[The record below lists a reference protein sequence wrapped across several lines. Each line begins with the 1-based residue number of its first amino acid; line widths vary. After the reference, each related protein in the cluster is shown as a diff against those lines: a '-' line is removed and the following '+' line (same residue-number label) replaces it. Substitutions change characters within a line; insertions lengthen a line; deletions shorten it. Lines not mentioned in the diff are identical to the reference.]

1 MLSWEKIDAIP
12 GWFMFQSYCVW
23 RALLDQQARI
33 TGDLFEIGVWR
44 GRSAS
49 VLASYRK
56 GDEKLY
62 LCDLRL
68 DEEAV
73 HRAIRSV
80 GAEPVNIVPLSGPS
94 ADLPAKLDLQAMHQ
108 TVRWFHI
115 DGEHTGTAV
124 YRELELANR
133 IVNADGIVVIDDFF
147 SPRYPANTTEVIRY
161 LEKNPFHFR
170 LLAVGFNKGYLC
182 RPESL
187 PRYMDFMASGM
198 SRALGLR
205 RQDDDLQDHRAVG
218 HRCRRHHRLRRRRG
232 PDRRPRQRAATLAHD
247 AHAPRLGAGAA
258 PAERLADVAGTVA
271 SLPVD
276 GGAAPV
282 PFIVHVQIHA
292 LR

>member
-23 RALLDQQARI
+23 RALLDQQARVS
-33 TGDLFEIGVWR
+33 GDLFEIGVWR

-49 VLASYRK
+49 LLASYRK

-68 DEEAV
+68 DEPAV
-73 HRAIRSV
+73 RRAIRSV

-94 ADLPAKLDLQAMHQ
+94 ADLPAKLDLMAMHQ

-124 YRELELANR
+124 YRELEFANR
-133 IVNADGIVVIDDFF
+133 IVNTDGIVVIDDFF
-147 SPRYPANTTEVIRY
+147 SPRYPANTTEAIRY

-198 SRALGLR
+198 SAALSAYGAKTTIFKTTGPW
-205 RQDDDLQDHRAVG
+205 DTDAVG
-218 HRCRRHHRLRRRRG
+218 ITDYVDDAGPIAG
-232 PDRRPRQRAATLAHD
+232 PDNEPQRWHMIRT
-247 AHAPRLGAGAA
+247 R
-258 PAERLADVAGTVA
+258 
-271 SLPVD
+271 
-276 GGAAPV
+276 
-282 PFIVHVQIHA
+282 HVWGP
-292 LR
+292 LRHLQNGWRMLKGR

>member
-23 RALLDQQARI
+23 RALLDQQASQGANA

-49 VLASYRK
+49 VLANYRK

-68 DEEAV
+68 DEAAV
-73 HRAIRSV
+73 RTAIKSTGIEPSHLV
-80 GAEPVNIVPLSGPS
+80 GLSGPS
-94 ADLPAKLDLQAMHQ
+94 ADLPAKLDLKAMHHS
-108 TVRWFHI
+108 VRWFHI

-124 YRELELANR
+124 YRELEFANQ
-133 IVNADGIVVIDDFF
+133 IVNPQGIVVIDDFF

-161 LEKNPFHFR
+161 MEKNPFHFR

-182 RPESL
+182 RPEAL

-198 SRALGLR
+198 SAALTRYGAKTTIFKTTGPWDTDAVGITEFVPDAGPIAGTDNEPQRWHMMRTKHVWGPMRHLQNGLR
-205 RQDDDLQDHRAVG
+205 MLKRS
-218 HRCRRHHRLRRRRG
+218 
-232 PDRRPRQRAATLAHD
+232 
-247 AHAPRLGAGAA
+247 LGK
-258 PAERLADVAGTVA
+258 
-271 SLPVD
+271 
-276 GGAAPV
+276 
-282 PFIVHVQIHA
+282 
-292 LR
+292 

>member
-23 RALLDQQARI
+23 RALLDQQAGI
-33 TGDLFEIGVWR
+33 SGDLFEIGVWR

-56 GDEKLY
+56 GNEKLY

-68 DEEAV
+68 DAAAV
-73 HRAIRSV
+73 RRSIESV
-80 GAEPVNIVPLSGPS
+80 GAQPTNIVPLSGPS

-108 TVRWFHI
+108 SVRWFHI

-133 IVNADGIVVIDDFF
+133 IVNTDGIVVVDDFF

-198 SRALGLR
+198 SPTLLGYGAKTTIFKTTGPW
-205 RQDDDLQDHRAVG
+205 DTDAVG
-218 HRCRRHHRLRRRRG
+218 ITDYTDDAGVIAG
-232 PDRRPRQRAATLAHD
+232 PDNEPQRWHMMRT
-247 AHAPRLGAGAA
+247 R
-258 PAERLADVAGTVA
+258 
-271 SLPVD
+271 
-276 GGAAPV
+276 
-282 PFIVHVQIHA
+282 HVWGPIRHLQNGWRM
-292 LR
+292 LRGH